1 MKYKAHRSNIL
12 YYSKRYRRE
21 NWRKNKKSP
30 LEQQKMRHTRH
41 LPQLPIWNCGQAV
54 LDKDTQLNSLK
65 IKGNEIITDS
75 NQGLTLFALSKHKS
89 LGLLDI
95 KTHKNKRMNIYFAVA
110 LPFLEWVFLGLLKD
124 GREGCGKKDSSF

>member
-1 MKYKAHRSNIL
+1 
-12 YYSKRYRRE
+12 
-21 NWRKNKKSP
+21 
-30 LEQQKMRHTRH
+30 MRHTRH